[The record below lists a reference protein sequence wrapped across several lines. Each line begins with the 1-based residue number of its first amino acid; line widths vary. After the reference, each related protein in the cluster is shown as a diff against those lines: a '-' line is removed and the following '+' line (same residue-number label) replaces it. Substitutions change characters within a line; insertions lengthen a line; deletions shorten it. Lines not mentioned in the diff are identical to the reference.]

1 MFTKIILALVLIVGI
16 FFVVAAFQPK
26 DFRVARSTTIEA
38 PAGTVFDQVNDF
50 HKWETWSP
58 WAKLDPQ
65 MKQTFEGPAS
75 GTGSSYAWVGN
86 NQVGEGRMTILE
98 SRPGEL
104 VKIKL
109 EFIKPFAA
117 TNTAEFTFKPEGNKT
132 AVDWTM
138 LGEKNLIS
146 KAFGL
151 VMNMD
156 KMIGSDFEKGLADLK
171 RVSEA
176 AAKTPQ
182 P

>member
-16 FFVVAAFQPK
+16 FFVAAAFQPK
-26 DFRVARSTTIEA
+26 DFSITRATTIEA
-38 PAGTVFDQVNDF
+38 PSTTVFDQVNDF
-50 HKWETWSP
+50 HKWEAWSP

-65 MKQTFEGPAS
+65 MKHTFEGPAS

-117 TNTAEFTFKPEGNKT
+117 TNTAEFTFKSEGSKT

-138 LGEKNLIS
+138 LGEKNLMS

-156 KMIGSDFEKGLADLK
+156 KMIGGDFEKGLADLK

-176 AAKTPQ
+176 AAKAPQ

>member
-1 MFTKIILALVLIVGI
+1 MFAKIILAIVLIVGI

-26 DFRVARSTTIEA
+26 EFRVTRATTIEA
-38 PAGTVFDQVNDF
+38 PAATVFDQVNDF
-50 HKWETWSP
+50 HKWEAWSP
-58 WAKLDPQ
+58 WAKRDPQ
-65 MKQTFEGPAS
+65 MKQTFEGPVA
-75 GTGSSYAWVGN
+75 GTGASYAWAGN
-86 NQVGEGRMTILE
+86 NQVGEGRMTIQE

-104 VKIKL
+104 VRIKL

-117 TNTAEFTFKPEGNKT
+117 TNTAEFTFKPEGSKT

-138 LGEKNLIS
+138 LGEKNLMS

-156 KMIGSDFEKGLADLK
+156 KVIGGDFEKGLADLK
-171 RVSEA
+171 RVSEGT
-176 AAKTPQ
+176 AKTPQ

>member
-1 MFTKIILALVLIVGI
+1 MFSKIILALVLIVGV

-26 DFRVARSTTIEA
+26 DFSVTRATTIEA
-38 PAGTVFDQVNDF
+38 PSTTVFDQVNDF
-50 HKWETWSP
+50 HKWEAWSP
-58 WAKLDPQ
+58 WAKRDPQ

-75 GTGSSYAWVGN
+75 GAGASYAWVGN

-117 TNTAEFTFKPEGNKT
+117 TNTAEFTFKTEGTKT
-132 AVDWTM
+132 AVNWTM
-138 LGEKNLIS
+138 SGEKNLMS

-156 KMIGSDFEKGLADLK
+156 KMIGGDFEKGLADLK
-171 RVSEA
+171 RVSESA
-176 AAKTPQ
+176 ANSPQ